1 MQLISAPSAP
11 EYQIFAQIKD
21 FTGQKDQNPP
31 AIGEEVKQNQHD
43 QNGAKRQGD
52 TVGQDPSGYWRSR
65 PMAPATSAIRQEK
78 PHSLSYQASTRTV
91 RPPTTLV
98 WSGAKIDE

>member
-1 MQLISAPSAP
+1 MVALTQD
-11 EYQIFAQIKD
+11 EMHVNVRAQGHAESCHSRQ
-21 FTGQKDQNPP
+21 TNPP
-31 AIGEEVKQNQHD
+31 AVP
-43 QNGAKRQGD
+43 GAGVETVRSLMARQI
-52 TVGQDPSGYWRSR
+52 RR
-65 PMAPATSAIRQEK
+65 PIAPATSAMRQEK